1 VAYKNLT
8 LTISLNYF
16 CEMKAL
22 ANLHPINMVMIRQ
35 ELSYAS
41 YSILRDNYAG
51 MSDNIET
58 TKENSKKP
66 SQRGDNNK
74 SRRAI
79 VSRDIKNRMEDA
91 ITKPN
96 VDGDP
101 TRSDE

>member
-1 VAYKNLT
+1 MAYKHLT
-8 LTISLNYF
+8 LNISLNYF
-16 CEMKAL
+16 REMKTV
-22 ANLHPINMVMIRQ
+22 ANLHLINMVMIRQ
-35 ELSYAS
+35 ELSHAS
-41 YSILRDNYAG
+41 YRILRDNHAD

-66 SQRGDNNK
+66 SQRGENNK
-74 SRRAI
+74 SWRAI
-79 VSRDIKNRMEDA
+79 VSKDIKNSIEDA